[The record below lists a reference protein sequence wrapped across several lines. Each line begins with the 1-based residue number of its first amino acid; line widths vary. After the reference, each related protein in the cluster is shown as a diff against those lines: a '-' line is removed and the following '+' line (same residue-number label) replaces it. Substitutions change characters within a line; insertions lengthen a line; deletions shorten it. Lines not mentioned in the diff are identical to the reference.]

1 MVHAQIECPR
11 LVERPHDTYHGETD
25 EMAAYLKRGTLD
37 FTYIGD
43 VYAAMCSFGLC
54 LPNAP
59 HKSEQEAV
67 DEVTKIAEVTRKV
80 ITGCRVAFDRE
91 RDAALYDPTCKQRL
105 EADVNPYSGVI
116 STRLT
121 AAGAHF
127 HSCDKKI
134 MVNKD
139 RMDAAVRDVN
149 RTYCQ
154 PQDADPGGPVL
165 TPFALDG
172 QDRMYII
179 DQDKIEVPVLC
190 YGGTTCIDYTPD
202 TIIRGIMVIDN
213 AQGVARKCITRDLY
227 QLPNPHNIYC
237 DNREPFIASHTR
249 RITGLKEPLGTEKG
263 TEFSLLH
270 MQMWLTVPSAAL
282 AEANGLPMDWSPAIG
297 QAAMETPVTDDY
309 SADSF
314 NCGDK
319 SMLGGPLPI
328 QLMKGTHLK
337 GECNAGTGQP
347 LLEDK
352 EHQLAAT
359 ARVAPLIHL
368 RGVNYSASFDH
379 DGAVDVD
386 ALASRMS
393 RMENRNVIGVAMQR
407 IKQNTQGDLM
417 LHDGV

>member
-1 MVHAQIECPR
+1 
-11 LVERPHDTYHGETD
+11 
-25 EMAAYLKRGTLD
+25 MAEYLKRGTLNYA
-37 FTYIGD
+37 YIGD
-43 VYAAMCSFGLC
+43 LYAAMCSFGLC
-54 LPNAP
+54 LPNVP
-59 HKSEQEAV
+59 HKSELDAV
-67 DEVTKIAEVTRKV
+67 HEVTMIKEVKRMV

-91 RDAALYDPTCKQRL
+91 RDADLYDPTCKQRL

-134 MVNKD
+134 TSSNQD
-139 RMDAAVRDVN
+139 RMDAAVRVVN

-172 QDRMYII
+172 QDRIYII
-179 DQDKIEVPVLC
+179 DQDNIDVPVLC
-190 YGGTTCIDYTPD
+190 YGDTTCIDYTPD
-202 TIIRGIMVIDN
+202 TIIGGIMVIDN

-237 DNREPFIASHTR
+237 DNRAPFIASHTR
-249 RITGLKEPLGTEKG
+249 RIIGFDEPLGTEKG
-263 TEFSLLH
+263 TEYSLLH
-270 MQMWLTVPSAAL
+270 MQMWLTVPSDVLAA
-282 AEANGLPMDWSPAIG
+282 ANGLPRDWSPAIG

-309 SADSF
+309 TADSF

-328 QLMKGTHLK
+328 KLMEGKHLK
-337 GECNAGTGQP
+337 GECNPGTGEP
-347 LLEDK
+347 VRENK

-368 RGVNYSASFDH
+368 HGVKYSASFDH